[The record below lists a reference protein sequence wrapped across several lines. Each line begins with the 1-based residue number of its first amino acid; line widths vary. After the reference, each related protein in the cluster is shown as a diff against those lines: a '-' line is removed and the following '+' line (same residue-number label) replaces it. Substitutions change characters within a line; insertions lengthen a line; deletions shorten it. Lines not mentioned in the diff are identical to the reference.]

1 MNRIFSFAIIA
12 GVSLSL
18 SAQRPLEGMPDENK
32 VVDLTLD
39 SLELVKS
46 ARPVAG
52 SSRKGTNPVLF
63 LVGNSTMRTGTKGN
77 GDNGQWGWGFFAHKY
92 FDESR
97 ITVENQALGG
107 TSSRTF
113 YNQLWPDVKAGI
125 RPGDWVII
133 ELGHNDNGPFDSGRC
148 RATIK
153 GTSPTDSLVVTLKEG
168 PNKGKVET
176 VWSYGEYLRKFVR
189 ETRALGAYPV
199 LMSLTPRK
207 RKADS
212 PPALRDSPPA
222 LPVREGAESTERA
235 SANQPS
241 KNSTSQ
247 ASKTSADQ
255 PSKKSTP
262 QPSQVI
268 APSLTGRAGGESL
281 RAGGESEPG
290 GSSWSPVRVNSSFGL
305 WARQISEELD
315 VPFIDLNE
323 ISAQKYDQMS
333 SWKLNYH
340 FYLDNIHT
348 SKFGAELNARSAAE
362 GLLAS
367 KHPAL
372 APLQAMMIS
381 EADTQGT
388 PQPQTPTT
396 GVKREKGKP
405 VVFITG
411 DSTVKNTD
419 RDSTGM
425 WGWGSQA
432 HRIFDEDKITW
443 INCAQAGRSLRTYLR
458 EGRWDKVYNDLQA
471 GDFVLIQF
479 GHNDIGELGRGKHRG
494 DIPGVADTSIV
505 SHVTLQDEAFNEV
518 VYSFGWYL
526 RKMIDDCHQKG
537 ATPIIVSLTPRN
549 EWPDGKIER
558 RNESYGQWYRAVADE
573 TGTTLVDLHNITAD
587 ALDAIGQEATREY
600 YCGDHTHTSL
610 RGARLNALGIAI
622 GLRRTG
628 SELAKYLK

>member
-1 MNRIFSFAIIA
+1 MVIGNATA
-12 GVSLSL
+12 MQ
-18 SAQRPLEGMPDENK
+18 AQQNDFKPMDDVNK

-39 SLELVKS
+39 SLEKVKT

-52 SSRKGTNPVLF
+52 SSRVDNHPVLF

-77 GDNGQWGWGFFAHKY
+77 GDNGQWGWGFFAHNF
-92 FDESR
+92 FDESK

-113 YNQLWPDVKAGI
+113 YRQLWPDVKQGI

-148 RATIK
+148 RATIR
-153 GTSPTDSLVVTLKEG
+153 GTSATDSLVVTLKEG
-168 PNKGKVET
+168 PNQGQTET
-176 VWSYGEYLRKFVR
+176 VYSYGEYLRRFVR
-189 ETRALGAYPV
+189 ETRALGAHPI

-207 RKADS
+207 REVK
-212 PPALRDSPPA
+212 
-222 LPVREGAESTERA
+222 
-235 SANQPS
+235 
-241 KNSTSQ
+241 
-247 ASKTSADQ
+247 
-255 PSKKSTP
+255 
-262 QPSQVI
+262 
-268 APSLTGRAGGESL
+268 GESAKGAV
-281 RAGGESEPG
+281 RGESDAVKGTTE
-290 GSSWSPVRVNSSFGL
+290 WEPVRVADSFGG
-305 WARQISEELD
+305 WAREVAEELN
-315 VPFIDLNE
+315 VPFVDLNE
-323 ISAQKYDQMS
+323 ISAQKYEQMS

-362 GLLAS
+362 GLMACT
-367 KHPAL
+367 HPEL
-372 APLQAMMIS
+372 KPLQAMM
-381 EADTQGT
+381 QNVVL
-388 PQPQTPTT
+388 PTT
-396 GVKREKGKP
+396 GVKREEGKP

-432 HRIFDEDKITW
+432 WRIFDENRITY
-443 INCAQAGRSLRTYLR
+443 INCAQAGRSCRTYLR

-471 GDFVLIQF
+471 GDYVLIQF

-494 DIPGVADTSIV
+494 DIPGVADTSCV
-505 SHVTLQDEAFNEV
+505 SRVVLKDESYNEV

-526 RKMIDDCHQKG
+526 KKMINDCRQKG

-549 EWPDGKIER
+549 EWQDGCIER
-558 RNESYGQWYRAVADE
+558 RNDSYGRWYRAVAEE
-573 TGTTLVDLHNITAD
+573 TGCDFVDLHNITAD
-587 ALDAIGQEATREY
+587 ALDGIGQEAAKDY

-610 RGARLNALGIAI
+610 RGARLNAIGIAI
-622 GLRRTG
+622 GLRRSG
-628 SELAKYLK
+628 SKLADYLQ